1 VKYLFVFMILVSCG
15 TVKKTYMCGDEQCI
29 DRKEFREYFANNLAV
44 EILTK
49 KNKKKSSID
58 LVKLNTSNSKS
69 NNATIVST
77 KEINNLKKKE
87 KKDILKA
94 NKRRLKEKRKAK
106 KIEERNLLVK
116 KKKIEKQKKNKEKGI
131 TLNKILTKNEV
142 LDSKKSI
149 KKPNENQPSTV
160 NAVKEVIVL
169 NNIKTEKQVN
179 LCAVVNNCDIDKI
192 TELLLK
198 KGKEKE
204 FPNIAVR

>member
-1 VKYLFVFMILVSCG
+1 
-15 TVKKTYMCGDEQCI
+15 MCGDEQCI

-106 KIEERNLLVK
+106 K
-116 KKKIEKQKKNKEKGI
+116 
-131 TLNKILTKNEV
+131 
-142 LDSKKSI
+142 
-149 KKPNENQPSTV
+149 
-160 NAVKEVIVL
+160 
-169 NNIKTEKQVN
+169 
-179 LCAVVNNCDIDKI
+179 
-192 TELLLK
+192 
-198 KGKEKE
+198 KEKE
-204 FPNIAVR
+204 KEENNKQQKQTKTRVKLPNIVSFP

>member
-1 VKYLFVFMILVSCG
+1 MILVSCG

>member
-1 VKYLFVFMILVSCG
+1 MILVSCG

-116 KKKIEKQKKNKEKGI
+116 KKKIEKQKKNNEKGI

-142 LDSKKSI
+142 LDRNKSI
-149 KKPNENQPSTV
+149 KKPNKNLPSTDNV
-160 NAVKEVIVL
+160 VKEVIVI

>member
-1 VKYLFVFMILVSCG
+1 MILVSCG
-15 TVKKTYMCGDEQCI
+15 IVKKTYMCGDEQCI

-116 KKKIEKQKKNKEKGI
+116 KKKIEKQKKNKEKEI
-131 TLNKILTKNEV
+131 TINKILTKNEV

>member
-1 VKYLFVFMILVSCG
+1 MILVACG

-29 DRKEFREYFANNLAV
+29 DRKEFREYFANNLTV

-58 LVKLNTSNSKS
+58 LIKLNTSDLKS
-69 NNATIVST
+69 NNATIVSK
-77 KEINNLKKKE
+77 KEMNNLKKKE
-87 KKDILKA
+87 KKAILKA
-94 NKRRLKEKRKAK
+94 NKHRLKEKRKAK

-116 KKKIEKQKKNKEKGI
+116 RKIEKEKKNKKKEI
-131 TLNKILTKNEV
+131 TLNKILTKNEA
-142 LDSKKSI
+142 LNRKKSI
-149 KKPNENQPSTV
+149 KKPNENQLRTDNV
-160 NAVKEVIVL
+160 VKEVIAL

>member
-1 VKYLFVFMILVSCG
+1 MILVSCG

-204 FPNIAVR
+204 PKFWW

>member
-1 VKYLFVFMILVSCG
+1 MILVSCG

-116 KKKIEKQKKNKEKGI
+116 KKKIEKQKKNKEKEI

-142 LDSKKSI
+142 LDRNKSI
-149 KKPNENQPSTV
+149 KKPNKNLPSTDNV
-160 NAVKEVIVL
+160 VKEVIVI

>member
-116 KKKIEKQKKNKEKGI
+116 KKKIEKQKKNNEKGI

>member
-1 VKYLFVFMILVSCG
+1 MILVSCG

-49 KNKKKSSID
+49 KNRKKSSID

-116 KKKIEKQKKNKEKGI
+116 KKKIEKQKKNNEKGI

-204 FPNIAVR
+204 FPNILFVSARSF